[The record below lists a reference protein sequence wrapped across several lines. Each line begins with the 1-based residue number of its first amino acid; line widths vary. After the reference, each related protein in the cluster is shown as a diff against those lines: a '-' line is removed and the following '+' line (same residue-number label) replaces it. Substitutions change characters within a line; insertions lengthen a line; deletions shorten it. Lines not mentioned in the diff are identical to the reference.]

1 MDVGKAG
8 AMARGRRRTG
18 AGSHHLMIDALFAL
32 GTLAFFLVA
41 QAFAGWLDR
50 LDSREAP

>member
-1 MDVGKAG
+1 MPGG
-8 AMARGRRRTG
+8 GRRAG
-18 AGSHHLMIDALFAL
+18 AGSPHLMLDALFTL